1 VPGSVR
7 GVALTLTVDRARW
20 REHVAATRAAF
31 PGLVPVVK
39 GNGYGF
45 GLTYL
50 AELVSSWEPVTAGER
65 TAGEQA
71 EGELALGTVHELAV
85 GTVHEL
91 AGLPADGP
99 RPLVLTPALARE
111 LPIGV
116 GPAVLTVGSERHV
129 GELASA
135 GLHPPVIVKL
145 ASPMR
150 RYGVAPDD
158 LPGLLA
164 AVDRAGLPVHGFAV
178 HPPLAGS
185 SDDHVEAIRRWLPAL
200 PADALV
206 YASHLDAAGYAA
218 VRAAGDDDVRWRIRL
233 GTALWHGD
241 KSSLHLT
248 ADVLDVRPVRGG
260 DRVGYRAVAAP
271 ADGSLV
277 MVTAGTA
284 HGVHPLAGGQSP
296 FHFARERLRLV
307 EPSHMH
313 TSMCFVAADSPCPEV
328 GDVVDV
334 QHPLTQTLVD
344 RILEI

>member
-1 VPGSVR
+1 
-7 GVALTLTVDRARW
+7 VALTLTVDRARW
-20 REHVAATRAAF
+20 REHVAATQLAF

-50 AELVSSWEPVTAGER
+50 AELVSSWDPTAS
-65 TAGEQA
+65 Q
-71 EGELALGTVHELAV
+71 ELAV

-129 GELASA
+129 GELEAA

-145 ASPMR
+145 SSPMQ
-150 RYGVAPDD
+150 RYGVAAGD
-158 LPGLLA
+158 LPSLLGA
-164 AVDRAGLPVHGFAV
+164 IDRAGLPLHGFAF

-185 SDDHVEAIRRWLPAL
+185 SDDHVEAIRRWLPSL

-206 YASHLDAAGYAA
+206 YVSHLDAAGYAA
-218 VRAAGDDDVRWRIRL
+218 VRGGAGDDGRWRIRL

-248 ADVLDVRPVRGG
+248 ADVLDVRPVHGG
-260 DRVGYRAVAAP
+260 DHVGYRAVPAP

-284 HGVHPLAGGQSP
+284 HGVHPLAGGLSP
-296 FHFARERLRLV
+296 FHFARQRLALV

-313 TSMCFVAADSPCPEV
+313 TSMCFVAAGSPCPEV
-328 GDVVDV
+328 GDTVDV

-344 RILEI
+344 RIVES

>member
-1 VPGSVR
+1 VAGSVR
-7 GVALTLTVDRARW
+7 GVALTLTVDRVRW
-20 REHVAATRAAF
+20 REHVAATRASF

-50 AELVSSWEPVTAGER
+50 AELVSSWGPAAAG
-65 TAGEQA
+65 
-71 EGELALGTVHELAV
+71 ELAV

-129 GELASA
+129 RELEIA
-135 GLHPPVIVKL
+135 GLRPPVIVKL
-145 ASPMR
+145 ASAMQ
-150 RYGVAPDD
+150 RYGVTAGD
-158 LPGLLA
+158 LPRLLA
-164 AVDRAGLPVHGFAV
+164 AIDRARLPVHGFAV

-185 SDDHVEAIRRWLPAL
+185 ADDHVEAIRSWLPSL
-200 PADALV
+200 PTEALV
-206 YASHLDAAGYAA
+206 YASHLDAPGYAA
-218 VRAAGDDDVRWRIRL
+218 LRAGPGDDGRWRIRL

-260 DRVGYRAVAAP
+260 DRVGYRAVPAAG
-271 ADGSLV
+271 DGSLV

-284 HGVHPLAGGQSP
+284 HGLRPLAGGLSP
-296 FHFARERLRLV
+296 FHFARERLALV

-313 TSMCFVAADSPCPEV
+313 TSMCFVAAGSPCPEV

-344 RILEI
+344 RIVES

>member
-1 VPGSVR
+1 M
-7 GVALTLTVDRARW
+7 ALTLTVDRARW
-20 REHVAATRAAF
+20 REHLAATRAAF

-50 AELVSSWEPVTAGER
+50 AELVHSWHPAAG
-65 TAGEQA
+65 
-71 EGELALGTVHELAV
+71 ELAV

-99 RPLVLTPALARE
+99 RPIVLTPALARE
-111 LPIGV
+111 LPVGV

-129 GELASA
+129 GELLAT

-145 ASPMR
+145 ASSMR
-150 RYGVAPDD
+150 RYGVMPDD
-158 LPGLLA
+158 LPALVS
-164 AVDRAGLPVHGFAV
+164 AVDRAGLPLHGFAV

-185 SDDHVEAIRRWLPAL
+185 SDDHVAAVRRWLPAL
-200 PADALV
+200 PAGALV
-206 YASHLDAAGYAA
+206 YTSHLDAAGYGAL
-218 VRAAGDDDVRWRIRL
+218 RAGGDGERWRIRL

-241 KSSLHLT
+241 RSSLHLT
-248 ADVLDVRPVRGG
+248 ADVLDVRSVRGG
-260 DRVGYRAVAAP
+260 DPVGYRAVPAP
-271 ADGSLV
+271 GDGAMV

-284 HGVHPLAGGQSP
+284 HGVHPLPGGLSP
-296 FHFARERLRLV
+296 FHFARERLLLV

-313 TSMCFVAADSPCPEV
+313 TSMCFVAAGSPCPEV
-328 GDVVDV
+328 GDTVDV

-344 RILEI
+344 RIVEI